1 MSTPYKVLYDNV
13 LSKIRDYDLNDLE
26 ENEIYEILSD
36 YLLPAIVSFRVCK
49 KDLSDRDSV
58 GFNATLNDTEIEI
71 LSNYMVLEY
80 IRGNYIR
87 VPNMMKMQL
96 SSKDFNAFSPAN
108 QLDKIQSSAD
118 KLLFDTETLVTRYT
132 WLKKDD

>member
-1 MSTPYKVLYDNV
+1 VSTPYKVLYDNV

-71 LSNYMVLEY
+71 LSNYMALEY